1 MNSSTVP
8 VYERTDPGMGDIA
21 STKPLQHQ
29 NTAYLETIFSHPSND
44 KPRTIF
50 LYFLIYDIL
59 LKTIYQYSQDNPRLK
74 IPASFPRVKGKNNI
88 RILMPDLVIL
98 TIGQITQPTTAI
110 SKNFFPPWFN
120 PKNAYKRLHNA
131 GIVLLSPFGWQVQMD
146 SAKRCKR
153 SFTMSDVL
161 TLANH

>member
-1 MNSSTVP
+1 MMRLT
-8 VYERTDPGMGDIA
+8 
-21 STKPLQHQ
+21 
-29 NTAYLETIFSHPSND
+29 
-44 KPRTIF
+44 
-50 LYFLIYDIL
+50 YDIL